1 MSLRVRSLWRYPIK
15 SFRGEQLETARVE
28 ATGIEGDRSFGLRD
42 LETGLILTARRQ
54 PELLFAA
61 AMWGEGSV
69 HISLPDGS
77 TTDSDDDLSNWL
89 GKPVELVAGGTS
101 TGTFEN
107 PLDVENEGDWV
118 QWTGPTDSFHD
129 SERNRVSLVSTTTL
143 GDWPAERFRKNII
156 CDGADE
162 DEMVGSN
169 ITIGSARLTVVK
181 KVARCVMVTRPQPGI
196 DRDLSVLKTLN
207 AERNSELG
215 IGMTIDVAGW
225 VNVGD
230 EVVLEANQTSGE

>member
-1 MSLRVRSLWRYPIK
+1 MDLRIRSLWRYPIK
-15 SFRGEQLETARVE
+15 SFRGEQLETARIEV
-28 ATGIEGDRSFGLRD
+28 TGIEGDRSFGLRD

-54 PELLFAA
+54 PELLFATA
-61 AMWGEGSV
+61 AWSQGSV
-69 HISLPDGS
+69 QVSLPDGS
-77 TTDSDDDLSNWL
+77 TTDRDHDLSNWL

-107 PLDVENEGDWV
+107 SLDVENDDDWV

-156 CDGADE
+156 CVGAGE
-162 DEMVGSN
+162 DQLVGSN
-169 ITIGSARLTVVK
+169 ITIGGTTLSVVK

-215 IGMTIDVAGW
+215 VGMTVEKEGQIS
-225 VNVGD
+225 VG
-230 EVVLEANQTSGE
+230 ESVIRST